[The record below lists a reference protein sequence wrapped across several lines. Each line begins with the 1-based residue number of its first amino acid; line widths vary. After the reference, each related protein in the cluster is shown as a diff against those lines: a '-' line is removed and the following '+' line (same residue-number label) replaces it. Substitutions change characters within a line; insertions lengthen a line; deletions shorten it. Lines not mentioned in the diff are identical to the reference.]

1 LIDLNLFK
9 KFVKEWGIP
18 ILCAVGLALLVNKFI
33 FFNVSVPTESMY
45 PTIQPGDKIF
55 VTRNY
60 SEKSL
65 KRGDILVFH
74 SKELGEDL
82 IKRLIGLP
90 GETINVKS
98 DGTVYINGEKLDE
111 PYVIYNSDKEVT
123 LQVPENSYVFIG
135 DNRANSFDARYWE
148 NPYISYDDIM
158 GKARFIIKPFSRFGK
173 LQ

>member
-1 LIDLNLFK
+1 MNLFK

-18 ILCAVGLALLVNKFI
+18 ILCAIGLALLVNKFI
-33 FFNVSVPTESMY
+33 FFNIRVPSESMY
-45 PTIQPGDKIF
+45 PTIQPGDRIF

-65 KRGDILVFH
+65 ERGDILVFH
-74 SKELGEDL
+74 SKELKEDL

-90 GETINVKS
+90 GDTIDIKS

-111 PYVIYNSDKEVT
+111 PYVAYNSDKEAT
-123 LQVPENSYVFIG
+123 FHVPEKSYVFMG
-135 DNRANSFDARYWE
+135 DNRSNSFDARFWE

-173 LQ
+173 LK

>member
-1 LIDLNLFK
+1 MDLFK

-33 FFNVSVPTESMY
+33 FFNVRIPTESMH
-45 PTIQPGDKIF
+45 PTIQVGDKIF

-65 KRGDILVFH
+65 KRGEVLVFH
-74 SKELGEDL
+74 SKELKKDL

-90 GETINVKS
+90 GDTIDVKS

-111 PYVIYNSDKEVT
+111 PYVVYNDNKEAT
-123 LQVPENSYVFIG
+123 LHVPENSYVFMG

-148 NPYISYDDIM
+148 NPYIPYDDIR

-173 LQ
+173 LK